1 MRGRRSCALG
11 RNGLSPG
18 WWAVDRPQPLTEALF
33 YILLAAR
40 RPVHGY
46 GITQE
51 VAELTE
57 GRVNLGPGTLYGAIN
72 SLLDKGWI
80 ELYSAE
86 TSSRKKK
93 EYRITSQGRVAFAAE
108 MERLQELVSN
118 GVRMEEET

>member
-1 MRGRRSCALG
+1 M
-11 RNGLSPG
+11 
-18 WWAVDRPQPLTEALF
+18 DRPQPLTEALF

-51 VAELTE
+51 VARLTG

-80 ELYSAE
+80 ALYSAE
-86 TSSRKKK
+86 EGSRKKK
-93 EYRITSQGRVAFAAE
+93 EYVITPAGRAVFAGE
-108 MERLQELVSN
+108 MARLRELVEN
-118 GVRMEEET
+118 GARMEEEI